1 MSIAWKVPKF
11 VVFSGLNKE
20 KHGPKETPYLDTFHA
35 VVKHR
40 YSSFGKIWFIE
51 VIGKICKISTLLKL
65 VIDILLPCTT
75 FKTKV
80 HWECIKH
87 SYKGIEKWENEKSIT
102 SEKNIKDQKE
112 NEKKKEKYY
121 RDPESRRKYRKRKK
135 ENPQQEKYYIWKKRN
150 IRKILN

>member
-20 KHGPKETPYLDTFHA
+20 KHGPKETLYLDTFHA

-87 SYKGIEKWENEKSIT
+87 SYKGIEKWENESIT

>member
-51 VIGKICKISTLLKL
+51 VTGKLCKISTLLKL
-65 VIDILLPCTT
+65 AIDIVLPCTI

-87 SYKGIEKWENEKSIT
+87 SYKGIEKWENESIT